1 MRVSSCRYQLSPKSL
16 LRSSIDGRRH
26 SFRQNRA
33 NSTQH
38 QRKRQAIRRAA
49 GELKTTQSPCPV
61 ADNQLIVS
69 GDFFQLPPVSRPGEP
84 DYKFA
89 FEATC
94 WPKLFP
100 RENMSG
106 LTRVFR
112 QKEDDFVKLLEGMR
126 KGIVRPQDTALLAK
140 CNRQIKYDDAIEPV
154 GL

>member
-1 MRVSSCRYQLSPKSL
+1 MVDGGLFDKIEQIARNIRGNNKPFGGLQVSSDSYYSAK
-16 LRSSIDGRRH
+16 
-26 SFRQNRA
+26 
-33 NSTQH
+33 
-38 QRKRQAIRRAA
+38 
-49 GELKTTQSPCPV
+49 
-61 ADNQLIVS
+61 ADTQLIVS

-89 FEATC
+89 FESDC
-94 WPKLFP
+94 WPKIFP

-112 QKEDDFVKLLEGMR
+112 QKENDFVKLLEGMR
-126 KGIVRPQDTALLAK
+126 KGLVRPQDVELLQK

>member
-1 MRVSSCRYQLSPKSL
+1 M
-16 LRSSIDGRRH
+16 SSIDGGRH
-26 SFRQNRA
+26 SVRQDRA
-33 NSTQH
+33 NCAKYP
-38 QRKRQAIRRAA
+38 RERQAVRRTA
-49 GELKTTQSPCPV
+49 GELTITSPCLV
-61 ADNQLIVS
+61 ANTQLIVS

>member
-1 MRVSSCRYQLSPKSL
+1 MVDGTLFDKIEQIARNIRGNDQPFGGLQVSLA
-16 LRSSIDGRRH
+16 D
-26 SFRQNRA
+26 
-33 NSTQH
+33 
-38 QRKRQAIRRAA
+38 
-49 GELKTTQSPCPV
+49 TQSLCPV
-61 ADNQLIVS
+61 ADTQLVVS